1 LSSYAIAETEE
12 DRRITA
18 FGGHLVSVAGPY
30 LFPISVLTRKL
41 MHKFYVI
48 DSSSPFIAGFDLV
61 VAAHLIIDAV
71 GRTVYTR
78 CPFDKLVRV
87 CLLGPNFATGN
98 RRRRYN
104 LVGPR
109 G

>member
-1 LSSYAIAETEE
+1 
-12 DRRITA
+12 
-18 FGGHLVSVAGPY
+18 
-30 LFPISVLTRKL
+30 

-48 DSSSPFIAGFDLV
+48 DSPSPFIAAFDLV

-71 GRTVYTR
+71 GRLYEVSFHT
-78 CPFDKLVRV
+78 LVRV
-87 CLLGPNFATGN
+87 CLLGPHFATGN
-98 RRRRYN
+98 GRRRYN